1 MKISKLYQLIVENTG
16 EINRLTAK
24 FGPSSEALN
33 TFYFK
38 KLRTKY
44 SGGGFIKDTNE
55 ILRRFNTLQEWEA
68 FLKPW
73 LDREDY
79 YNAKNRAR
87 NFMELYNALSDKDM
101 YSYDFVINKDA
112 QPENVKKIL
121 ETEMSYD
128 IIHNDDTWLVVTPYQ
143 PDLNVVNPTAIN
155 ASKFFSKMKNISD
168 GATWCVGWSGTRNYF
183 GHYTK
188 DYGPHYIIIKKG
200 QTKYNIQLGGEATAC
215 NKQDTGNKNLGDGAY
230 NIFPAVIFNKIFEYA
245 ISKGFD
251 KVKNKALIP
260 NFMSVLRQRN
270 YNQIAQLTVP
280 KDAGDKF
287 LQAIIN
293 NNIEVFKTLAKTN
306 SINKT
311 FEDETISDKFQV
323 GTNVFT
329 PLTVAYLY
337 GRTEILQYLLT
348 QPTIN
353 VNSIR
358 TEMRNDY
365 IHTPLF
371 FILYAYGYGKTIADV
386 SKDTN
391 TTNLLLILNSDKA
404 NLNNEIYNGN
414 NNVLGYIISE
424 WRLFANNNTERT
436 ENFLYII
443 NILKDKINLNT
454 LVINRNLPVLRYLFS
469 RSQGGE
475 SKELLPIF
483 LNHPSIDINQKDSEL
498 YTVFSYLVS
507 EGKRDNLKYI
517 LQNSTKKIDITGYK
531 WLLRLINNDPG
542 ITALIEEYKA
552 KP

>member
-1 MKISKLYQLIVENTG
+1 MNFSKIYQLIVENTG
-16 EINRLTAK
+16 EINRLTTK
-24 FGPSSEALN
+24 FGPGSEALN

-38 KLRTKY
+38 KLRSKY

-87 NFMELYNALSDKDM
+87 NFKELYDALSDKDM

-128 IIHNDDTWLVVTPYQ
+128 IIHNDDTWLVVTPLQ
-143 PDLNVVNPTAIN
+143 PDLNVVNPTGVN
-155 ASKFFSKMKNISD
+155 ASKFFSKMKGSEN
-168 GATWCVGWSGTRNYF
+168 GASWCVGWNRGNNYF

-188 DYGPHYIIIKKG
+188 DHGPHYIIIKKG
-200 QTKYNIQLGGEATAC
+200 QTKYNIQLGGDVNAC
-215 NKQDTGNKNLGDGAY
+215 NKQDTGNKNLGDSAY
-230 NIFPAVIFNKIFEYA
+230 NIFPPVIFNKIFEYA

-251 KVKNKALIP
+251 NVKGKALIP

-270 YNQIAQLTVP
+270 YNQIAQVTAP
-280 KDAGDKF
+280 KDEGDKF

-293 NNIEVFKTLAKTN
+293 NNIETFKTLAKTN

-311 FEDETISDKFQV
+311 FQNQEIADRFRV
-323 GTNVFT
+323 GVNIFT

-348 QPTIN
+348 QPDIN
-353 VNSIR
+353 VNNTRVDMSN
-358 TEMRNDY
+358 EY
-365 IHTPLF
+365 IYTPLF
-371 FILYAYGYGKTIADV
+371 FILYAYGYRKTIADI

-404 NLNNEIYNGN
+404 NLNNQIYNGT
-414 NNVLGYIISE
+414 NNVLGAIITD
-424 WRLFANNNTERT
+424 WGLYTNNVTERI
-436 ENFLYII
+436 ENFLYIV

-454 LVINRNLPVLRYLFS
+454 LIINRNLPVLRHLFS
-469 RSQGGE
+469 RSHDGDT
-475 SKELLPIF
+475 KTLLPIF
-483 LNHPSIDINQKDSEL
+483 LNHPSININQKDQEL
-498 YTVFSYLVS
+498 YTLFSYLVS
-507 EGKRDNLKYI
+507 DGKRDNLKYV
-517 LQNSTKKIDITGYK
+517 LENCTKKIDTTGYK
-531 WLLRLINNDPG
+531 WLLRLVNNDPEM
-542 ITALIEEYKA
+542 TALIEAYNA